1 MLTLVIGLTGSI
13 ATGKSTIS
21 NLFKDWGFPVVDAD
35 QIARDVVEPGK
46 VAYENIVAYFG
57 HSILNDDL
65 TIDRKQLGAI
75 VFNDEKEREKLNG
88 FIHPE
93 IRKEMLKQRDHYV
106 QQGVSAVILDIPLLF
121 ESNLFSYVEKV
132 LVVYVEP
139 EIQLERLMKRDG
151 SSEEEALK
159 RIHSQIPI
167 TEKREKADAVVNNS
181 GTIEESEQQLRSIL
195 KEWNVLE

>member
-65 TIDRKQLGAI
+65 TIDRQQLGAI

-106 QQGVSAVILDIPLLF
+106 QQGVSAVIFDIPLLF
-121 ESNLFSYVEKV
+121 ESKLFSYVEKV

>member
-121 ESNLFSYVEKV
+121 ESKLFSYVEKV

>member
-121 ESNLFSYVEKV
+121 ESKLFSYVEKV

-181 GTIEESEQQLRSIL
+181 GTIEESEQQLRYIL